1 MEDINVINQKLDILL
16 AGQAVLYRKIEK
28 MQDKMDGKTK
38 SASDL
43 SYFNDY
49 LKEAEKMLEN
59 IRENDNPEVSPI
71 LGLLM

>member
-28 MQDKMDGKTK
+28 MQDKMDGRTK

-43 SYFNDY
+43 SYFNND
-49 LKEAEKMLEN
+49 LKDSCDL
-59 IRENDNPEVSPI
+59 I
-71 LGLLM
+71 